1 MEESMNKELLK
12 LLVVE
17 IHEDMRRG
25 GPNTKSRFGKFTQ
38 GTIGKLSYCL
48 RNFGDELPNW
58 IDIEDKKTRTFFKR
72 LPCFGPQTMK
82 FLEEVVRMDVVK
94 IVQQKLEEAA

>member
-1 MEESMNKELLK
+1 MKKELLK
-12 LLVVE
+12 LLVAE
-17 IHEDMRRG
+17 IHEDMRRS
-25 GPNTKSRFGKFTQ
+25 GPNRKSHFGKFTQ
-38 GTIGKLSYCL
+38 GTIGKLCYCL

-58 IDIEDKKTRTFFKR
+58 IDIEDKKTRTIFKR

>member
-38 GTIGKLSYCL
+38 GTIGKLSL
-48 RNFGDELPNW
+48 TAR
-58 IDIEDKKTRTFFKR
+58 KKK
-72 LPCFGPQTMK
+72 LVL
-82 FLEEVVRMDVVK
+82 FLNDSHALGH
-94 IVQQKLEEAA
+94 KL